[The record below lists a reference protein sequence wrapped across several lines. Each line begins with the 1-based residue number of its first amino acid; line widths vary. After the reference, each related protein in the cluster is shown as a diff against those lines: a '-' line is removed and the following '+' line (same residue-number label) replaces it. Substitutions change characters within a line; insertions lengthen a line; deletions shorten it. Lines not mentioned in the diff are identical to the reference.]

1 MSGREC
7 VKNFGVRDPHP
18 PIKMGRRLERLAEF
32 GIEVVLERRQG
43 VRASILRGI
52 LYALSLVYER
62 LVQIRLYFYRKRIFR
77 ERALGCLVI
86 SIGNLTVG
94 GTGKTPI
101 VEKFARALQAGGR
114 RVAILTRGYKS
125 VPRRRSWLGRLRG
138 TAAEPPR
145 IVSDGKSLLL
155 DSLTAGDE
163 PYMLAHNLKDVIV
176 LVDKNRVKSGR
187 FAIDKWQVDTLL
199 LDDGFQYLHL
209 KHRLDMVLVD
219 RQAPFGNEF
228 LLPRGMLRE
237 APRNLRRAGY
247 VFITKNTGE
256 SNDALV
262 KRIQRYN
269 RTAEIIECGH
279 KPLYL
284 QNVLTG
290 ERLPLES
297 LRGSF
302 IGSLSAIAAP
312 ESFERALGNLGAHV
326 DLTKRYIDHHYYT
339 EAELTTFIQRCV
351 RRDLAMI
358 VTTEKDAVRMPR
370 LAEVEVKVPI
380 YFMRVEIEILSGHET
395 WEHCVTRICKP
406 QPMLSPERFFA

>member
-1 MSGREC
+1 
-7 VKNFGVRDPHP
+7 
-18 PIKMGRRLERLAEF
+18 MGRRLEQLEEF
-32 GIEVVLERRQG
+32 GIDVVLERRHG

-52 LYALSLVYER
+52 LYGLSFIYDR
-62 LVQIRLYFYRKRIFR
+62 LVQLRLYLYRKRVLR

-114 RVAILTRGYKS
+114 RVAILSRGYKS
-125 VPRRRSWLGRLRG
+125 VPRRRDWRSRVRG
-138 TAAEPPR
+138 DSEPPR

-155 DSLTAGDE
+155 DARIAGDE

-176 LVDKNRVKSGR
+176 LVDKDRVKSGR

-228 LLPRGMLRE
+228 LLPRGTLRE
-237 APRNLRRAGY
+237 RPRNLRRASY

-256 SNDALV
+256 ANFDLM
-262 KRIQRYN
+262 KRIRRYN
-269 RTAEIIECGH
+269 RTAEVIECAH

-284 QNVLTG
+284 ENVFTG
-290 ERLPLES
+290 ERLPLDT
-297 LRGSF
+297 LHDTF
-302 IGSLSAIAAP
+302 IGSLCAIAAP
-312 ESFERALGNLGAHV
+312 ESFEGALNKLGARV
-326 DLTKRYIDHHYYT
+326 DLAKRYIDHHYYT
-339 EAELTTFIQRCV
+339 EAELVSFINRCI

-358 VTTEKDAVRMPR
+358 VTTEKDSVRMPR
-370 LAEVEVKVPI
+370 LPEAELKVPI
-380 YFMRVEIEILSGHET
+380 YFLRVEIEILSGHES
-395 WEHCVTRICKP
+395 WEHCVARICKP
-406 QPMLSPERFFA
+406 KPVLPPERFFA